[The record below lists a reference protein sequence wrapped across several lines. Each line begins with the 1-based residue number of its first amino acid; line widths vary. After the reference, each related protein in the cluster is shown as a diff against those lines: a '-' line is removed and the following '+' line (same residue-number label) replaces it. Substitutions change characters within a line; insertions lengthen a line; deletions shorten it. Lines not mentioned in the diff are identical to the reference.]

1 MHHTQLSLRQ
11 WFMAMYLDAESK
23 RGISAVELACKI
35 DVRYTTAWYVLR
47 RLRIAMSQREE
58 QYLLDGEVDVDD
70 MFIGGVSPQTT
81 GTLNPQDPLPHC
93 GESR

>member
-11 WFMAMYLDAESK
+11 WFMAIYLDAESK

-47 RLRIAMSQREE
+47 RLRSAMSQREE

-70 MFIGGVSPQTT
+70 MFVGGVSPQTT
-81 GTLNPQDPLPHC
+81 GTLNPQGPLPHR